1 MTVTLYK
8 QDLKGNIRYLQAFT
22 GTEGQLVQMSGIV
35 GTENPIVHEK
45 TCKAKNVG
53 RSNETS
59 PAEQAEKEL
68 ESLVAEKL
76 SEGYFK
82 TVLEAQTIKVILPM
96 LAKDFKKEVKKVK
109 YPCFA
114 QPKLDGMRA
123 LGDTSLISRE
133 GKIIQN
139 LDHIVN
145 VIKTIPHHLDGELY
159 AHGYSFQENMK
170 MIKKYTEGFTEKV
183 SYHVYDLVS
192 TDSFADRYKA
202 LAKAVKGHPNIKLV
216 PTVVINSEK
225 ELQEAHIKFLSEGYE
240 GTIVRHG
247 EAGYLVNGRSSN
259 LLKYKDFIDIAC
271 KIVDITPADQRT
283 EWGVPV
289 LELPDGRTF
298 RAGMKY
304 SHEDRVDFL
313 KNKDMYI
320 GQIGEIRFF
329 EYTDTGIPR
338 FPVMV
343 GIRLD
348 RSSGE

>member
-1 MTVTLYK
+1 MTLLFK
-8 QDLKGNIRYLQAFT
+8 KDIKGNIRYLKTYTVGSELFQ
-22 GTEGQLVQMSGIV
+22 ESGIV
-35 GTENPIVHEK
+35 DTENPVTHSK
-45 TCKAKNVG
+45 TCKGKNIG
-53 RSNETS
+53 RSNETT
-59 PAEQAEKEL
+59 PEVQAKKEL
-68 ESLVAEKL
+68 LSLVEEKL
-76 SEGYFK
+76 SEGYFR
-82 TVLEAQTIKVILPM
+82 TLEEASTIDVILPM
-96 LAKDFKKEVKKVK
+96 LAKDFKKEKKKVK
-109 YPCFA
+109 FPCFA

-139 LDHIVN
+139 LDHIVAE
-145 VIKTIPHHLDGELY
+145 IKQIDGHLDGEVY
-159 AHGYSFQENMK
+159 AHGFSFQENMK
-170 MIKKYTEGFTEKV
+170 MIKKYTAGVSELV
-183 SYHVYDLVS
+183 SYHVYDMVS
-192 TDSFADRYKA
+192 KKTFSERYRD
-202 LAKAVKGHPNIKLV
+202 LAKLIQGAKHIKLV
-216 PTVVINSEK
+216 PTIVVSSEK
-225 ELQEAHIKFLSEGYE
+225 ELQQAHIQFLSEGYE

-247 EAGYLVNGRSSN
+247 DSPYLINGRSSS

-304 SHEDRVDFL
+304 SHADRVDFL
-313 KNKDMYI
+313 KNADKYI

-348 RSSGE
+348 KTKADS